1 MSKIDIEQFRN
12 AVKQN
17 KSNYKRLFLKLKKK
31 KKGQVGFVINDLH
44 EEVFKEIDCLECANC
59 CKTTPPLITNQ
70 DINRISKFLRIKT
83 SDFIDDY
90 LKIDEDNDYVFK
102 VTPCVFLDTD
112 NYCSIYEVRPKACR
126 EYPHTDSRKISLNL
140 MKKNLEICPA
150 VFEIVERLDK

>member
-83 SDFIDDY
+83 GDFIDDY